1 MFEYYNK
8 FKFIQIHSNSFKF
21 IQIFGSPTPAHH
33 NSTVEYAPFKLY
45 EKR

>member
-1 MFEYYNK
+1 MSEYYNK
-8 FKFIQIHSNSFKF
+8 FKFIQIHSN
-21 IQIFGSPTPAHH
+21 FGSPTPAHH